1 MGMLDTVIG
10 DLAEVAQED
19 DEPPVFEGNAHEL
32 LKATYQGRYRPTPVQ
47 LRAAMV
53 ALPFES
59 PKLTAMAVTSMDGN
73 DFATMLERAI
83 ARSREPPR
91 VIEHRPDELPVLEPR
106 RRGIHG
112 RSSEGQR

>member
-10 DLAEVAQED
+10 DLAEVAQEG
-19 DEPPVFEGNAHEL
+19 DEPPVFDGNAHEL

-59 PKLTAMAVTSMDGN
+59 PKLTAMAVSSLNGN
-73 DFATMLERAI
+73 DFACMLERAI
-83 ARSREPPR
+83 ARSQAPLT
-91 VIEHRPDELPVLEPR
+91 IEHQPTERPLPSAPPP
-106 RRGIHG
+106 GIRG
-112 RSSEGQR
+112 RSGAR

>member
-1 MGMLDTVIG
+1 
-10 DLAEVAQED
+10 
-19 DEPPVFEGNAHEL
+19 
-32 LKATYQGRYRPTPVQ
+32 
-47 LRAAMV
+47 MV

-106 RRGIHG
+106 RGSMAIPEQQKPRA
-112 RSSEGQR
+112 RA